1 MEIDLNKPADNA
13 LPFLVER
20 ANAIERYAQV
30 EQALSL
36 LFSDLL
42 GTTFDL
48 GGIVFF
54 RVTNA
59 SARNAIIESL
69 LEKRH
74 GTTYEAYWH
83 GIPNT
88 PHKRGLFTLLRQLDQ
103 RRNEI
108 VHWHGVTN
116 IHAEGDKA
124 TSTLTNAWTYATD
137 TQSIAVDDMREFSAK
152 ADFVARSAGMFMV
165 FASNRFDNPD
175 WRQTW
180 HGIFQQPCTYPPAEG
195 HPLSQKPPAP

>member
-83 GIPNT
+83 GIPQHT
-88 PHKRGLFTLLRQLDQ
+88 PQTRT
-103 RRNEI
+103 
-108 VHWHGVTN
+108 VH
-116 IHAEGDKA
+116 A
-124 TSTLTNAWTYATD
+124 
-137 TQSIAVDDMREFSAK
+137 IAP
-152 ADFVARSAGMFMV
+152 ARSTPERDRSLARRHEHSRRRRQG
-165 FASNRFDNPD
+165 DINPNITSSERLD
-175 WRQTW
+175 LRDR
-180 HGIFQQPCTYPPAEG
+180 HSVDCGR
-195 HPLSQKPPAP
+195 